1 MQGDSII
8 HIKRELFHY
17 EKIIC
22 FFEGLYQEHYFLSV
36 FQYVMYI
43 PIFLF
48 LGHHRLS
55 RIGK

>member
-1 MQGDSII
+1 M
-8 HIKRELFHY
+8 HIKREWFHY

-55 RIGK
+55 NIGK